1 MPSSINREDVQ
12 RRLVRLRD
20 AYDPTVAEEREV
32 LEPGEF
38 DEFAEL
44 ARDGYTGGGYAWVV
58 REEPL
63 PTSETMP
70 DPAECDSA
78 YPRVLLALGRG
89 EGAWGTP
96 GGGRESEVPR
106 ASLSSGDDRETS
118 GESYEEAAV
127 REVQEETGVECE
139 VVDCVH
145 VRETT
150 FECEGSNDTI
160 HTLWV
165 YFEARQTGGG
175 IDVQETELDG
185 AAWFHDLPEPLHDS
199 VEGHADWWEPCPAE
213 TREP

>member
-1 MPSSINREDVQ
+1 MPSSINREEVE
-12 RRLVRLRD
+12 RRLAQLRTE
-20 AYDPTVAEEREV
+20 YDPTVAEEREV
-32 LEPGEF
+32 LDAEEF
-38 DEFAEL
+38 DGFAEL

-70 DPAECDSA
+70 DPEDCESA
-78 YPRVLLALGRG
+78 YPRVLLGLGRG

-96 GGGRESEVPR
+96 GGGRE
-106 ASLSSGDDRETS
+106 G

-127 REVQEETGVECE
+127 REVREETGIECE

-150 FECEGSNDTI
+150 FERERSETDERDGSGQTI

-165 YFEARQTGGG
+165 FFEARQTGGG

-185 AAWFHDLPEPLHDS
+185 AAWFHDLPEPLHHP
-199 VEGHADWWEPCPAE
+199 VRGHADWWDPSPGEPM
-213 TREP
+213 EP

>member
-1 MPSSINREDVQ
+1 MPSSINREEVE
-12 RRLVRLRD
+12 RRLAQLRTD
-20 AYDPTVAEEREV
+20 YDPTVAEEREV
-32 LEPGEF
+32 LDAEEF
-38 DEFAEL
+38 DGFAEL

-70 DPAECDSA
+70 DPENCESA
-78 YPRVLLALGRG
+78 YPRVLLGLGRG

-96 GGGRESEVPR
+96 GGGRE
-106 ASLSSGDDRETS
+106 G
-118 GESYEEAAV
+118 GESYEKAAV
-127 REVQEETGVECE
+127 REVREETGIECE

-150 FECEGSNDTI
+150 FERERSETDERDGSGQTI

-165 YFEARQTGGG
+165 FFEARQTGGG

-185 AAWFHDLPEPLHDS
+185 AAWFHDLPEPLHHPVRS
-199 VEGHADWWEPCPAE
+199 HADWWDPRAGEPM
-213 TREP
+213 EP